1 MVFKTLSRQESQRA
15 LDEWKNNNKEIK
27 VNLTFN
33 QISQETAKKFVT
45 DVENWYNTTITKSNQ
60 KVG

>member
-1 MVFKTLSRQESQRA
+1 MMENKTKIERTY
-15 LDEWKNNNKEIK
+15 KNNNKEIK
-27 VNLTFN
+27 VNFTFN

>member
-1 MVFKTLSRQESQRA
+1 MNIKINTTRKYISNS
-15 LDEWKNNNKEIK
+15 KEIK

-33 QISQETAKKFVT
+33 KISQETAEKFVAE
-45 DVENWYNTTITKSNQ
+45 VENWYNTTITKSNQ